1 MHTNTDKW
9 TLLSINKI
17 FVLIIYYKI
26 YIVLRQLIVCPMWKL
41 SYYVYVIKSDKI
53 IREHQARPDN
63 IHIYAGS
70 RNFFDKK
77 KTKQK
82 KNVDFVRK
90 SNKADLL
97 QKL

>member
-1 MHTNTDKW
+1 M
-9 TLLSINKI
+9 
-17 FVLIIYYKI
+17 LI
-26 YIVLRQLIVCPMWKL
+26 QLIVCPMWKL

-77 KTKQK
+77 KNKAKK

-97 QKL
+97 KKL

>member
-9 TLLSINKI
+9 TLLSIKKI

-26 YIVLRQLIVCPMWKL
+26 YIVLIQLLVCPMWKL

-53 IREHQARPDN
+53 IREYQARPDT

-70 RNFFDKK
+70 RNFFD
-77 KTKQK
+77 QK
-82 KNVDFVRK
+82 KN
-90 SNKADLL
+90 KA
-97 QKL
+97 QKKR

>member
-9 TLLSINKI
+9 TLLSIKKI

-26 YIVLRQLIVCPMWKL
+26 YIVLIQLLVCPMWKL

-53 IREHQARPDN
+53 IREYQARPDT
-63 IHIYAGS
+63 IHIYARS

-77 KTKQK
+77 KNKAK
-82 KNVDFVRK
+82 KNT
-90 SNKADLL
+90 LIL
-97 QKL
+97 

>member
-1 MHTNTDKW
+1 
-9 TLLSINKI
+9 
-17 FVLIIYYKI
+17 
-26 YIVLRQLIVCPMWKL
+26 MWKL

-77 KTKQK
+77 KNKAKK

-97 QKL
+97 KKL